1 MSIVLTGRLKKGRS
15 MNTNLEDIWKI
26 FEDRLKSFVLSRISN
41 EMAAEDIL
49 QEVFIK
55 IHSNIDTLKD
65 DSKIQSWIFQ
75 ITRNSMN
82 DYFRSFK
89 KANQHL
95 PIPEEVEEDNSSE
108 LMADTLTDMVK
119 MMEEL
124 PAEDCE
130 ALCLTELGGMSQKDY
145 AKKTGISYSGA
156 KSRVQRAKIKLK
168 DLLMKCCHYQ
178 FDKYGTVIGIY
189 PAGCCCCTESDH
201 SY

>member
-1 MSIVLTGRLKKGRS
+1 
-15 MNTNLEDIWKI
+15 MNTKLEDIWII
-26 FEDRLKSFVLSRISN
+26 FEDRLKSFIRTKISD

-82 DYFRSFK
+82 DYFRSIK

-95 PIPEEVEEDNSSE
+95 PIPEEVEEDNSSD
-108 LMADTLTDMVK
+108 LMADTLKDMVK
-119 MMEEL
+119 MMDEL
-124 PAEDCE
+124 SSEDCE

-156 KSRVQRAKIKLK
+156 KSRIQRAKIKLK

-178 FDKYGTVIGIY
+178 FDKYGTVIGLY
-189 PAGCCCCTESDH
+189 PANCCCCAESDH
-201 SY
+201 SYQKSLQ

>member
-1 MSIVLTGRLKKGRS
+1 
-15 MNTNLEDIWKI
+15 MNTKLEDIWII
-26 FEDRLKSFVLSRISN
+26 FEDRLKSFILSRISD

-55 IHSNIDTLKD
+55 IHSNIDKLKD
-65 DSKIQSWIFQ
+65 DSKIQSWIYQ

-82 DYFRSFK
+82 DYFRSIK

-95 PIPEEVEEDNSSE
+95 PIPEEVEEDNSSD
-108 LMADTLTDMVK
+108 LMAETLKDMVK

-130 ALCLTELGGMSQKDY
+130 ALCLTELGGLSQKAY
-145 AKKTGISYSGA
+145 AEKAGISYSGA

-189 PAGCCCCTESDH
+189 PADCCCCAESDH
-201 SY
+201 HHQESHQ

>member
-1 MSIVLTGRLKKGRS
+1 
-15 MNTNLEDIWKI
+15 MNTKLEDIWII
-26 FEDRLKSFVLSRISN
+26 FEDRLKSFIRSKISD

-82 DYFRSFK
+82 DYFRSIK

-95 PIPEEVEEDNSSE
+95 PIPEEVEEDNSSD
-108 LMADTLTDMVK
+108 LMADTLKDMVK
-119 MMEEL
+119 MMDEL
-124 PAEDCE
+124 SSEDCE

-156 KSRVQRAKIKLK
+156 KSRIQRAKIKLK

-178 FDKYGTVIGIY
+178 FDKYGTVIGLY
-189 PAGCCCCTESDH
+189 PANCCCCAESDN
-201 SY
+201 SYQKSLQ

>member
-1 MSIVLTGRLKKGRS
+1 
-15 MNTNLEDIWKI
+15 MNTKLEDIWII
-26 FEDRLKSFVLSRISN
+26 FEDRLKSFILSKISD

-82 DYFRSFK
+82 DYFRSIK

-95 PIPEEVEEDNSSE
+95 PIPEEVEEDNSSD
-108 LMADTLTDMVK
+108 LMADTLKDMVK
-119 MMEEL
+119 MMDEL
-124 PAEDCE
+124 SSEDCE

-156 KSRVQRAKIKLK
+156 KSRIQRAKIKLK

-178 FDKYGTVIGIY
+178 FDKYGTVIGLY
-189 PAGCCCCTESDH
+189 PANCCCCAESDN
-201 SY
+201 SYQKSLQ

>member
-1 MSIVLTGRLKKGRS
+1 
-15 MNTNLEDIWKI
+15 MNTNLEDIWII
-26 FEDRLKSFVLSRISN
+26 FEDRLKSFILSRISD

-55 IHSNIDTLKD
+55 IHSNIDKLKD
-65 DSKIQSWIFQ
+65 DSKIQSWIYQ

-82 DYFRSFK
+82 DYFRSIK

-95 PIPEEVEEDNSSE
+95 PIPEEAEEDNSSD
-108 LMADTLTDMVK
+108 LMAETLKDMVK

-130 ALCLTELGGMSQKDY
+130 ALCLTELGGLSQKAY
-145 AKKTGISYSGA
+145 AEKAGISYSGA

-189 PAGCCCCTESDH
+189 PADCCCCAESDH
-201 SY
+201 SDQDSLQ